1 MIYLDTS
8 AFLKLVKDEAESR
21 PLNEYLRNLA
31 APRFASSTLLAV
43 EARRGTLRS
52 APKRLPRVDLML
64 DSVTQ
69 LEISDAVIE
78 TASRLPDPMLRSL
91 DAIHLATALLIRDDL
106 DVLVSYDDRLL
117 VAASAHGLPTAA
129 PA

>member
-8 AFLKLVKDEAESR
+8 AVLKLIKAEAESVA
-21 PLNEYLRNLA
+21 LGAHLRDRTDLV
-31 APRFASSTLLAV
+31 SSTLLIV

-52 APKRLPRVDLML
+52 APQRMPRLDLFLTRVGTVD
-64 DSVTQ
+64 
-69 LEISDAVIE
+69 ISDPVIE
-78 TASRLPDPMLRSL
+78 SASRIHDPMLRSL

-106 DVLVSYDDRLL
+106 DELITYDTRLRE
-117 VAASAHGLPTAA
+117 AAEAHGIPTTA